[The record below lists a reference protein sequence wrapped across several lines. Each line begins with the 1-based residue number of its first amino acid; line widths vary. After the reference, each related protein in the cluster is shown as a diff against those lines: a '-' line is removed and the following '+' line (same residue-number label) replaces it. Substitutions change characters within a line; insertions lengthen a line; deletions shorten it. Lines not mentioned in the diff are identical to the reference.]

1 MSNKKRKRDNNDE
14 KEISKK
20 NVKITNYEYFNNIN
34 NDYLNLCKQIDLL
47 SSRLTNIELSL
58 SPSSIIKAMP
68 IMSIISGNIDCINKI
83 NEICRKWVNYTSFV
97 ANNENINYNVDE
109 LFWNLDTFIFDKY
122 FLNLQNNNYIFEF
135 VNVDFKSNV
144 YNKNQLHIIQKALFK
159 DRDHNLDFIT
169 PSNKEFIS
177 SLIKDK
183 NIYLIYFQKELYN
196 IINKDNKNKKNISD
210 LQFSTGTIHPT
221 FSFNNN
227 IIEESDS
234 NSVNVKM
241 DKNVLNISENLKDKR
256 YHILTNKRPLYN
268 NLVNIE
274 PLNQFNSNLYRF
286 SPMLLNLSLIIFHA
300 MLHIKRDINN
310 ENNYI
315 YREHDKLFIKEYLNY
330 TPSVLFGH
338 SMIPFSVLPQ

>member
-20 NVKITNYEYFNNIN
+20 NVKITNYKYFNNIN
-34 NDYLNLCKQIDLL
+34 NDYLNLRKQVDLL
-47 SSRLTNIELSL
+47 SSRLINIELSL
-58 SPSSIIKAMP
+58 SPSSIIKATP

-196 IINKDNKNKKNISD
+196 IINKDNKKKY
-210 LQFSTGTIHPT
+210 
-221 FSFNNN
+221 
-227 IIEESDS
+227 
-234 NSVNVKM
+234 K
-241 DKNVLNISENLKDKR
+241 
-256 YHILTNKRPLYN
+256 
-268 NLVNIE
+268 
-274 PLNQFNSNLYRF
+274 
-286 SPMLLNLSLIIFHA
+286 
-300 MLHIKRDINN
+300 
-310 ENNYI
+310 
-315 YREHDKLFIKEYLNY
+315 
-330 TPSVLFGH
+330 
-338 SMIPFSVLPQ
+338 

>member
-1 MSNKKRKRDNNDE
+1 
-14 KEISKK
+14 
-20 NVKITNYEYFNNIN
+20 
-34 NDYLNLCKQIDLL
+34 
-47 SSRLTNIELSL
+47 
-58 SPSSIIKAMP
+58 
-68 IMSIISGNIDCINKI
+68 
-83 NEICRKWVNYTSFV
+83 
-97 ANNENINYNVDE
+97 
-109 LFWNLDTFIFDKY
+109 
-122 FLNLQNNNYIFEF
+122 
-135 VNVDFKSNV
+135 
-144 YNKNQLHIIQKALFK
+144 
-159 DRDHNLDFIT
+159 
-169 PSNKEFIS
+169 
-177 SLIKDK
+177 
-183 NIYLIYFQKELYN
+183 
-196 IINKDNKNKKNISD
+196 
-210 LQFSTGTIHPT
+210 
-221 FSFNNN
+221 
-227 IIEESDS
+227 
-234 NSVNVKM
+234 M